1 MNGRRSTGEGEE
13 ERLLVRVWASL
24 DLALPLAGVG
34 AAARRAE
41 TLGFD
46 GVMAPDVMTDGFL
59 AAQAAIAATREIRV
73 ATSAIVAFARSP
85 MVVAV
90 AAWNLQ
96 ALSGGRFHLGLGPLI
111 RTNIV
116 EKYGMP
122 WSPPAPRMREYVH
135 ALRALFHCWQ
145 NGTRL
150 DFRGVHYQLT
160 RMQAFV
166 APPPI
171 EHPEIP
177 IHMAG
182 IGPNMTA
189 VAGELADALVTH
201 PTNVSARFLRERT
214 RPGLARG
221 AARVWKDP
229 RAVRL
234 FANPL
239 VATGQDD
246 ATVQVELERQRAL
259 LATLYSTP
267 SYWPTLEL
275 HGWREVGEKLN
286 GLVRANRWQDLAT
299 VLTDPMLDELM
310 VTARHDRLAEAL
322 RSRYAG
328 LADAIV
334 LQLPIGS
341 EADPAIGEIVAALRA
356 GT

>member
-1 MNGRRSTGEGEE
+1 M
-13 ERLLVRVWASL
+13 VAVWASI

-34 AAARRAE
+34 EAARRAE
-41 TLGFD
+41 ALGFD
-46 GVMAPDVMTDGFL
+46 GLMVPDVMTDGFL
-59 AAQAAIAATREIRV
+59 AAQAAIGATRAIRV
-73 ATSAIVAFARSP
+73 ATSAVVAFARSP
-85 MVVAV
+85 MVVGV

-122 WSPPAPRMREYVH
+122 WSAPAPRMRDYVH
-135 ALRALFHCWQ
+135 ALRALFDCWQ
-145 NGTRL
+145 HGTPL
-150 DFRGVHYQLT
+150 DHRGEHYRLT

-171 EHPEIP
+171 GHPEIP
-177 IHMAG
+177 IHLAG

-221 AARVWKDP
+221 AARVGRDP
-229 RAVRL
+229 AAVRL
-234 FANPL
+234 FVNPL
-239 VATGQDD
+239 IATGPDD
-246 ATVQVELERQRAL
+246 AAVRAERERQRAL

-275 HGWREVGEKLN
+275 HGWRERGERLN
-286 GLVRANRWQDLAT
+286 GLVRANRWQDLAA
-299 VLTDPMLDELM
+299 LLDDAMLDELM

-322 RSRYAG
+322 LERYAG
-328 LADAIV
+328 LAEAFV
-334 LQLPIGS
+334 LALPR
-341 EADPAIGEIVAALRA
+341 EPRDDRAIGAVVAALQA
-356 GT
+356 A

>member
-1 MNGRRSTGEGEE
+1 MFQ
-13 ERLLVRVWASL
+13 VWASI

-34 AAARRAE
+34 EGARRAE
-41 TLGFD
+41 ALGFD
-46 GVMAPDVMTDGFL
+46 GVMVPDVMTDGFL
-59 AAQAAIAATREIRV
+59 AAQAAIVATREIRV
-73 ATSAIVAFARSP
+73 ATSAVVAFARSP
-85 MVVAV
+85 MVVGV

-122 WSPPAPRMREYVH
+122 WSAPAPRMREYVH
-135 ALRALFHCWQ
+135 ALHALFACWQ
-145 NGTRL
+145 HGTRL
-150 DFRGVHYQLT
+150 DFRGEHYRLT

-189 VAGELADALVTH
+189 VAGELADALITH
-201 PTNVSARFLRERT
+201 PTNVSARFLREKT

-221 AARVWKDP
+221 AARVGKDP

-239 VATGQDD
+239 VATGPDEG
-246 ATVQVELERQRAL
+246 AVQAERERQRAL

-275 HGWREVGEKLN
+275 HGWREIGEKLN
-286 GLVRANRWQDLAT
+286 GLVRANRWQELAT
-299 VLTDPMLDELM
+299 VLSDAMLDELM
-310 VTARHDRLAEAL
+310 VTARHDALAAAL
-322 RSRYAG
+322 RARYAG
-328 LADAIV
+328 IADAIV
-334 LQLPIGS
+334 LQLPIGA
-341 EADPAIGEIVAALRA
+341 EGDRAIGEVVEALRSGA
-356 GT
+356 

>member
-1 MNGRRSTGEGEE
+1 M
-13 ERLLVRVWASL
+13 VQVWASI
-24 DLALPLAGVG
+24 DLALPLAGIG
-34 AAARRAE
+34 EAARRAE
-41 TLGFD
+41 LLGFD
-46 GVMAPDVMTDGFL
+46 GLMVPDVMTDGFL

-73 ATSAIVAFARSP
+73 ATSAVVAFARSP

-96 ALSGGRFHLGLGPLI
+96 ALSRGRFHLGLGPLI

-122 WSPPAPRMREYVH
+122 WSPPAPRMRDYVQ
-135 ALRALFHCWQ
+135 ALRALFDCWQ

-150 DFRGVHYQLT
+150 DHRGEHYRLT

-189 VAGELADALVTH
+189 VAGELADALITH
-201 PTNVSARFLRERT
+201 PTNVSPRFLRERA

-221 AARVWKDP
+221 AARVGKDP
-229 RAVRL
+229 RSVRL

-239 VATGQDD
+239 VATGPDD
-246 ATVQVELERQRAL
+246 AAVTAAREHQRTL

-275 HGWREVGEKLN
+275 HGWRAVGERLN
-286 GLVRANRWQDLAT
+286 GLVRANRWDALAAL
-299 VLTDPMLDELM
+299 LTDEMLEELM
-310 VTARHDRLAEAL
+310 VSARWDGLAAAL
-322 RSRYAG
+322 REKFAG
-328 LADAIV
+328 IADAIV
-334 LQLPIGS
+334 LALPNDAA
-341 EADPAIGEIVAALRA
+341 ADRALGEVVDALRSDA
-356 GT
+356 GAPAPAGA

>member
-1 MNGRRSTGEGEE
+1 
-13 ERLLVRVWASL
+13 VFQVWASI
-24 DLALPLAGVG
+24 DLALPLARVG
-34 AAARRAE
+34 DAARRAE
-41 TLGFD
+41 ALGFD
-46 GVMAPDVMTDGFL
+46 GVMVPDVMTDGFL
-59 AAQAAIAATREIRV
+59 AAQAAIVATREIRV
-73 ATSAIVAFARSP
+73 ATSAVVAFARSP
-85 MVVAV
+85 MVVGV

-135 ALRALFHCWQ
+135 ALRALFDCWQ
-145 NGTRL
+145 HGTRL
-150 DFRGVHYQLT
+150 DYRGEHYRLT

-189 VAGELADALVTH
+189 VAGELADALITH
-201 PTNVSARFLRERT
+201 PTNVSARFLREKT

-221 AARVWKDP
+221 AARVGKDP

-239 VATGQDD
+239 VATGPDD
-246 ATVQVELERQRAL
+246 GTVRAERERQRAL

-275 HGWREVGEKLN
+275 HGWRSIGEKLN
-286 GLVRANRWQDLAT
+286 GLVRANRWLDLAA
-299 VLTDPMLDELM
+299 VLTDAMLDELM
-310 VTARHDRLAEAL
+310 VTARHEAL
-322 RSRYAG
+322 ADALRTRYAG
-328 LADAIV
+328 IADAIV
-334 LQLPIGS
+334 LQLPIGL
-341 EADPAIGEIVAALRA
+341 EGDRAVGDVVAGLRTGA
-356 GT
+356 